1 MSAAAATRSAVL
13 AAEARRRAKP
23 NGWWGMVIFICSEA
37 TLFLMVFA
45 TYYYL
50 RFKTPHWPPAGIPR
64 PAALLPLVLTAVLVS
79 SSVFVQS
86 ALAAAR
92 SGLVARARG
101 PLFAA
106 LVLQGGYLA
115 AQVHLYVGDLHRF
128 PPSQSAYASI
138 YFTLLGLH
146 HAHVVLGLAL
156 ELFVL
161 LRLTRGLT
169 TYRLHG
175 LQATVLY
182 WHFVNVAAVLVVLT
196 QLSPWL

>member
-1 MSAAAATRSAVL
+1 MSAADATRSTAL
-13 AAEARRRAKP
+13 AGEARRAKP

-37 TLFLMVFA
+37 TLFLMLFA

-64 PAALLPLVLTAVLVS
+64 PAALLPLLLTAVLVS

-86 ALAAAR
+86 ALGAAR
-92 SGLVARARG
+92 SGLVARARVA
-101 PLFAA
+101 LFAA

-115 AQVHLYVGDLHRF
+115 AQVHLYIGDFHRF
-128 PPSQSAYASI
+128 PPSHSAYASI

-146 HAHVVLGLAL
+146 HVHVVLGLAL

-175 LQATVLY
+175 LQATALY
-182 WHFVNVAAVLVVLT
+182 WHFVNIAAVLVVLT